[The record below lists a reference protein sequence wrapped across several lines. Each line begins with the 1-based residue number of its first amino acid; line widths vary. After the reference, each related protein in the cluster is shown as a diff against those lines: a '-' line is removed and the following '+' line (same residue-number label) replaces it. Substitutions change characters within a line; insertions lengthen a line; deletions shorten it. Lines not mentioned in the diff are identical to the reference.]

1 MVKPRPVDAII
12 AFLTSFP
19 TPHQVLAFQPT
30 PESGH
35 RLEELLQEQSAR
47 ELTPEEKQELEY
59 FRITEHMMRMARFN
73 AKKLLAA

>member
-1 MVKPRPVDAII
+1 MVKSRPVDAII

-19 TPHQVLAFQPT
+19 TPHEVLAFRPT
-30 PESGH
+30 LESGD

-47 ELTPEEKQELEY
+47 DLTREEKQELEY

-73 AKKLLAA
+73 AKKLLTV